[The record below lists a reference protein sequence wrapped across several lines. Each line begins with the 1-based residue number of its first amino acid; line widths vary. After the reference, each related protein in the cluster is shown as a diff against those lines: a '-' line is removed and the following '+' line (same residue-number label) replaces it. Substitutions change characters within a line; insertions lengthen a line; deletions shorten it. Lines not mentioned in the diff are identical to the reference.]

1 MVGVTTTWGTVLKG
15 YCIRKVEKH
24 CPTEIHECISFFPAP
39 GPTSSHRV
47 SAGLLRLDLSFTI
60 CSVAPVFLMEAVA
73 IWNSLLCLFVLFVIL
88 LLFWGKKCRAVGS
101 ICPHSQQHLQDLQRH
116 QTHAKTLNKH
126 TRNKYWISQGAIN
139 VYSAC
144 EVEEALWWRRSRSL
158 PHIPVLGCYM
168 VVCSV
173 SLAQKYWPLPRFS

>member
-39 GPTSSHRV
+39 GPPSSHCV

-88 LLFWGKKCRAVGS
+88 LLFWGKNAELWDLFVLIHSSISRTCNDTKHMLKLLISTLEINIGLAREQSMCTQRVRWRKHYGGVG
-101 ICPHSQQHLQDLQRH
+101 PDPYLTYQFL
-116 QTHAKTLNKH
+116 
-126 TRNKYWISQGAIN
+126 GATWQ
-139 VYSAC
+139 C
-144 EVEEALWWRRSRSL
+144 ALSR
-158 PHIPVLGCYM
+158 
-168 VVCSV
+168 
-173 SLAQKYWPLPRFS
+173 